1 MHIEY
6 DEVKRATTLHE
17 RGLDFADAARVLDG
31 PTLVAN
37 SIAAPIMASRE
48 PSAWA
53 WLDGRVVVLV
63 WTPRGKAL
71 RIISMRYAN
80 ERERKNF

>member
-6 DEVKRATTLHE
+6 DEAKRATTLHE

-53 WLDGRVVVLV
+53 CWMDESWYGSGPLAARLAASS
-63 WTPRGKAL
+63 P
-71 RIISMRYAN
+71 
-80 ERERKNF
+80 

>member
-6 DEVKRATTLHE
+6 DEAKRATTLHE

-37 SIAAPIMASRE
+37 SIAAPMMASRE
-48 PSAWA
+48 PSGWTSRGTG
-53 WLDGRVVVLV
+53 LDPSRQGSPHHLHEV
-63 WTPRGKAL
+63 GQ
-71 RIISMRYAN
+71 
-80 ERERKNF
+80 

>member
-6 DEVKRATTLHE
+6 DEAKRAATLHE

-31 PTLVAN
+31 LTLVAN
-37 SIAAPIMASRE
+37 SIAAPIRASRE

-53 WLDGRVVVLV
+53 CAMDESWYWFGPLAARLAASS
-63 WTPRGKAL
+63 P
-71 RIISMRYAN
+71 
-80 ERERKNF
+80 

>member
-6 DEVKRATTLHE
+6 DEAKRATTLHE
-17 RGLDFADAARVLDG
+17 RGLDFADAARVPDAPALEQLD
-31 PTLVAN
+31 
-37 SIAAPIMASRE
+37 SRADYGE
-48 PSAWA
+48 PRTISMGM
-53 WLDGRVVVLV
+53 LDGRVVVRV
-63 WTPRGKAL
+63 WIPRGKAR

>member
-6 DEVKRATTLHE
+6 DEAKRAITLHE

-31 PTLVAN
+31 PTLEQLD
-37 SIAAPIMASRE
+37 SRADYGE
-48 PSAWA
+48 PRTISMGM
-53 WLDGRVVVLV
+53 LDGRVVVRV
-63 WTPRGKAL
+63 WIPRGKAR